1 MKIKMQK
8 LQRQLRWAVRGK
20 HVKMLNAASKI
31 EDVGVGG
38 KDADLSE
45 RAWTWTKKKG
55 CAKIFEEITV
65 ETFSNMGKEIATQV
79 QEAQRVPY
87 RDKFKEKLAKIRI
100 NQANKN

>member
-79 QEAQRVPY
+79 QEAQRVP
-87 RDKFKEKLAKIRI
+87 
-100 NQANKN
+100 